1 MNSGE
6 YRAARGPAQNVAEVS
21 TNPFSSK
28 EAFLVYASE
37 QYRMFGAFD
46 DGDDPALSAAATKWK
61 RRLDAALSAREQDEG
76 DG

>member
-1 MNSGE
+1 
-6 YRAARGPAQNVAEVS
+6 
-21 TNPFSSK
+21 
-28 EAFLVYASE
+28 
-37 QYRMFGAFD
+37 MFGAFD